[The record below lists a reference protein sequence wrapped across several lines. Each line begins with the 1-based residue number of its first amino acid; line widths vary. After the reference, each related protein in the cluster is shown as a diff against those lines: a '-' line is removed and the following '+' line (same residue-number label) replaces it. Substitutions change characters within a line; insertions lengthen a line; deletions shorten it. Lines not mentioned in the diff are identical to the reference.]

1 MSKIEKRIEIV
12 RSSNPR
18 LSSLS
23 EQSSNSIYEV
33 LKKHYVSVG
42 VTTINKSSDLPKI
55 LEADPDLV
63 FMGINYVP
71 LNSRMLPNSY
81 KKRWVSEYLEKN
93 AVAYTGS
100 VKSARRLESNK
111 AWAKQAVSEAGLDTA
126 KHFVSGRSSLM
137 SYRPRLNYPVFIKP
151 VDRGGGLGIDSNSL
165 AHNSNEMK
173 LKVESIAKTFY
184 SNSIVEEYLPGREF
198 SVAILKKEWSDGYHL
213 MPLELI
219 APLGKSGARFLSS
232 EVKSGNTEDFTAVTD
247 PTIKL
252 KVNELALGAFL
263 ALGARD
269 YGRIDIR
276 LDGYGTPHFIEAN
289 LTPSL
294 IAGYGSFPKAC
305 MLNIGLGYEQM
316 ILTIVRLAMLRA
328 EPEFVDQNI
337 PVLSVAP
344 LAP

>member
-1 MSKIEKRIEIV
+1 MSKIEKRIEII
-12 RSSNPR
+12 RSNNSR

-23 EQSSNSIYEV
+23 EQSCSSIYNV

-42 VTTINKSSDLPKI
+42 VTTINKSSDLKKI
-55 LEADPDLV
+55 LEADPDLA
-63 FMGINYVP
+63 FMGINYVA
-71 LNSRMLPNSY
+71 LNSRLLPNGY

-93 AVAYTGS
+93 DVAYTGS
-100 VKSARRLESNK
+100 PKGARRLESNK

-126 KHFVSGRSSLM
+126 RHFVSGNTSLF
-137 SYRPRLNYPVFIKP
+137 SRRPRLNYPVFIKP
-151 VDRGGGLGIDSNSL
+151 VDRGGGLGIDSGSL
-165 AHNSNEMK
+165 ARNSYEMK
-173 LKVESIAKTFY
+173 LKVRSIAKIFH
-184 SNSIVEEYLPGREF
+184 SSSIVEEYLPGREF
-198 SVAILKKEWSDGYHL
+198 SVAILKKEWSDGYNL

-219 APLGKSGARFLSS
+219 APQDLNGARFLSS
-232 EVKSGNTEDFTAVTD
+232 EVKSGNTEDFTAVND
-247 PTIKL
+247 PDLRL
-252 KVNELALGAFL
+252 KVNELALNVFL

-276 LDGYGTPHFIEAN
+276 LDRHEVPHFIEAN

-328 EPEFVDQNI
+328 ETEFVDQNI
-337 PVLSVAP
+337 PVLNVAP